1 MIVESVEVEPLFV
14 PLKEPF
20 VIATARMETT
30 RTGLVRVRL
39 RSERSGRAV
48 LGIGEAAPL
57 PPVTREDFD
66 DVRRSIEEL
75 ARAWVGRELRALPEL
90 PAETLLDAPV
100 ARAGLAT
107 ALLDAASRVA
117 GVSAAHLLATRRPE
131 IGRPVARR
139 LDTDVTL
146 PIVGA
151 ARMAELARAWRARGF
166 TQFKVKVG
174 KDLDEDVRS
183 LLAVHAAV
191 RDARFRLDANEGFT
205 AAQALTLLRTI
216 DARGLVVECFE
227 QPCARDDLDGMAR
240 VTREA
245 RTDVIAD
252 ESVRSMADLERVLAA
267 EAADGVNLK
276 LAKHGGPLAALEI
289 GVRAMQHGMSVM
301 CGAMVETRLGLVAM
315 GHVAA
320 ALGGVDFV
328 DLDTAFLLADDPFEG
343 GWTVAGP
350 MLELTGGPGLDV
362 RVRESVVVGDR
373 G

>member
-1 MIVESVEVEPLFV
+1 MIVESLEVEPLFV

-48 LGIGEAAPL
+48 LGLGEAAPL

-66 DVRRSIEEL
+66 DVRRSIE
-75 ARAWVGRELRALPEL
+75 AVAAAWVGRELRTLPDLPSDALADPL
-90 PAETLLDAPV
+90 ADALADAPV
-100 ARAGLAT
+100 ARAALAT
-107 ALLDAASRVA
+107 ALLDAACRVG

-139 LDTDVTL
+139 LETDVTL

-151 ARMAELARAWRARGF
+151 ARMAELAREWRALGF

-183 LLAVHAAV
+183 LLGVHAAV

-205 AAQALTLLRTI
+205 AQQALALLRAI
-216 DARGLVVECFE
+216 ESRGLVVECFE
-227 QPCARDDLDGMAR
+227 QPCARDDLEGMAR
-240 VTREA
+240 VTRDA
-245 RTDVIAD
+245 KTDVIAD
-252 ESVRSMADLERVLAA
+252 ESVRTMADLEGVLAA

-289 GVRAMQHGMSVM
+289 GVRAMQAGMSVM

-328 DLDTAFLLADDPFEG
+328 DLDTAFLLAADPFEG
-343 GWTVAGP
+343 GWTANGP
-350 MLELTGGPGLDV
+350 ILELTGGPGLDV
-362 RVRESVVVGDR
+362 RMA
-373 G
+373 